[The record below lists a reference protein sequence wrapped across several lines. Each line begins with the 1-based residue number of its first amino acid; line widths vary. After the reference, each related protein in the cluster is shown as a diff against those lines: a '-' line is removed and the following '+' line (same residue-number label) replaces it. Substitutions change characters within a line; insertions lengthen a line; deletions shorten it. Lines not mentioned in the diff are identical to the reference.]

1 MNLARRIRSAT
12 AARVILAAL
21 LLAPGVQAWARFEPP
36 PACKNAFTREQEIT
50 EGAKVAAKVY
60 QQMPVL
66 PESDPLSRYVA
77 QLGAKLAA
85 SAPGGPSV
93 WPYSFH
99 VVASPDI
106 NAFALPGGAMFVNV
120 GAIQAA
126 DTEAQLAGVMGH
138 ELSHVVLRHATC
150 NITKQQKKS
159 TWYGLGAIASQI
171 LLGGGAASS
180 AAVGGI
186 GLLQGV
192 DFLHMSRDDERQA
205 DLLGTNILYQAGYD
219 PRGLA
224 QIFEIIETKV
234 GSSGAEWLSDHPN
247 PGNRTRYVMD
257 EISTL
262 PPRTNPVVNTP
273 GFRQAKALAQSAR
286 TYTAEETKA
295 GVWKRGNYAAG
306 PGLGSGAG
314 IAPVAETGTRPA
326 AGPATPSGPAHY
338 LADAALGLDA
348 GLATYRGPGF
358 AMDVPGNWTAAPS
371 QDGTVTIAPAGGA
384 GSFGIAYG
392 AMVGTV
398 RTGSATP
405 LDSNGLLNATRQLV
419 QQFGSGQGALQQS
432 GQIQQLS
439 LGQGNQAQQRGY
451 AVELQGQS
459 PIAEGGR
466 NAAERDWLVTVARSD
481 GGVTYVV
488 FVAPER
494 DAARLRP
501 VFRSMAESLRPV
513 ELE

>member
-306 PGLGSGAG
+306 PGAGSATGTV
-314 IAPVAETGTRPA
+314 APVVADNGARPTAPPA
-326 AGPATPSGPAHY
+326 ASGPAHY
-338 LADAALGLDA
+338 LGDAALGLDA

-358 AMDVPGNWTAAPS
+358 AMDVPGNWTSSQA
-371 QDGTVTIAPAGGA
+371 QDGGITIAPSGGA

-392 AMVGTV
+392 VMVDSL
-398 RTGSATP
+398 RTGSTTP
-405 LDSNGLLNATRQLV
+405 LDSNALLSATRQLV
-419 QQFGSGQGALQQS
+419 QRFASGEGALRQS
-432 GQIQQLS
+432 GEIQAVN
-439 LGQGNQAQQRGY
+439 LGQQRGY

-459 PIAEGGR
+459 PVVDGGR
-466 NAAERDWLVTVARSD
+466 NAGEHDWLVTVGRPD
-481 GGVTYVV
+481 GGVTYAV

-494 DAARLRP
+494 DFARLRP
-501 VFRSMAESLRPV
+501 VFRSMAESLRPI
-513 ELE
+513 ELQ